1 MIRTLVIIAVA
12 GLFVSVV
19 TLSAAVGIAGPDA
32 VAHGAWTWGPNGWGR
47 DRDDSVSES
56 RPEDR
61 VQTTRRIAWSG
72 GDTLTVELPADVT
85 LARASGPPQI
95 AINGPVEAVADVVID
110 DGVVR
115 YQGRDRDTRVILTVA
130 APPVTRIVMKRHGA
144 ITLAPPPRATPAA
157 GHAPTGRPA

>member
-19 TLSAAVGIAGPDA
+19 TLSAAVGIAGPQA
-32 VAHGAWTWGPNGWGR
+32 VMHGAWTWGPGGWGR
-47 DRDDSVSES
+47 DG
-56 RPEDR
+56 EDPDTDAR
-61 VQTTRRIAWSG
+61 AGDGVRTTRRIAWNG

-95 AINGPVEAVADVVID
+95 AVDGPLEAVADVEIE

-115 YQGRDRDTRVILTVA
+115 FQGRDRDTRVTLTVA

-144 ITLAPPPRATPAA
+144 ITLAPPQRATPAA
-157 GHAPTGRPA
+157 GHAATAPPA